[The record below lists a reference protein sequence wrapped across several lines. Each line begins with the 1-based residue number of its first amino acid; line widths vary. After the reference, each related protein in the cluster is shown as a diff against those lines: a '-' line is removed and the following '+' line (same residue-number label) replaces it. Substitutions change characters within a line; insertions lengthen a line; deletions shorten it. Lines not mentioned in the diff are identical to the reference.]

1 MNKDKY
7 ILELNAEQVFI
18 LFDILRRT
26 KVYQSSYE
34 PLRELVKTVGIIC
47 KDVKRI
53 PISYDL
59 VNN

>member
-7 ILELNAEQVFI
+7 ILELNAEQVFM

-34 PLRELVKTVGIIC
+34 PLRELVKTVSIIC
-47 KDVKRI
+47 KDVKRT